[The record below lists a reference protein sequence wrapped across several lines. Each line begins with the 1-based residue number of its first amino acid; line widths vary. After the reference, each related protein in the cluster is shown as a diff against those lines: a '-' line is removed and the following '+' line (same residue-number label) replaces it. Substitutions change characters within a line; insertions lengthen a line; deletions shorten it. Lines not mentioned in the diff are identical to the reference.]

1 MPHHLSVVPPS
12 DSPQPPLPD
21 AAVRLVRRSRVMT
34 RVAVGALAV
43 TLLVL
48 VLLWVAASRYVEAT
62 VSALAVGFVAFALT
76 AVRRKV

>member
-48 VLLWVAASRYVEAT
+48 VLVRVAASRYVEAT
-62 VSALAVGFVAFALT
+62 MAALALGFVAYVMT
-76 AVRRKV
+76 AARHKA